1 MLDERMATAHR
12 GYEIRF
18 SIGQIEHDPTV
29 HGSAEE
35 LLVEVEKALG
45 H

>member
-1 MLDERMATAHR
+1 MATAHR

-29 HGSAEE
+29 QGSVEE
-35 LLVEVEKALG
+35 LLAEAERVMG
-45 H
+45 Q